1 MLSRRTL
8 LWLALPGAFAVAAG
22 PAASQSTPA
31 PAPTPTPTPLTQ
43 PTATPVPSP
52 TPLPTP
58 PVLPPNAPPEIVAYS
73 ISTDVLYSGETITGY
88 VVTSTN
94 VASVE
99 VRVATISI
107 NMPRTDF
114 GQFSMSYQVPNLP
127 FFVPRGPY
135 TMRIIARNTPGDAV
149 EQDLP
154 VTLR

>member
-8 LWLALPGAFAVAAG
+8 LWLALPGAFVAAATTAV
-22 PAASQSTPA
+22 PQSNPA
-31 PAPTPTPTPLTQ
+31 PAPTPWTQ
-43 PTATPVPSP
+43 PMATPVPTP
-52 TPLPTP
+52 TPFPTP
-58 PVLPPNAPPEIVAYS
+58 PVLPSDAPPQIVAYMM
-73 ISTDVLYSGETITGY
+73 STNVLYSGETITGY

-107 NMPRTDF
+107 NMPRTNF

-154 VTLR
+154 ITLR